1 MTSIR
6 HNGGVSTDSRAA
18 LLDAARE
25 SVLAVGVRRTTLVD
39 VARRAGVSRMT
50 VYRAFPDV
58 NALVAAL
65 MTQEFGTLVDEST
78 VAAQRLP
85 TARAR
90 LVQSTV
96 AVARAL
102 PESPMFRRVVEVDPE
117 LLLPYVV
124 ERFGSTQ
131 QLALDLLR
139 SWISEGQSDG
149 SIRSGDAR
157 TLAHALLLTVQ
168 SFVLAA
174 RIPKAPSRSRAFT
187 ELGTLL
193 DCYLRPDP
201 A

>member
-6 HNGGVSTDSRAA
+6 HNGPVSTDSRAA
-18 LLDAARE
+18 LMDAARE

-65 MTQEFGTLVDEST
+65 MTQEFGALVEEST
-78 VAAQRLP
+78 VVAQRLP

-90 LVQSTV
+90 LVESTV

-102 PESPMFRRVVEVDPE
+102 PDSPMFRRVVDVDPE
-117 LLLPYVV
+117 LLLPYIV

-139 SWISEGQSDG
+139 TWISEGQGDG
-149 SIRSGDAR
+149 SIRAGDAR
-157 TLAHALLLTVQ
+157 TLAYPLLLTVQ

-174 RIPKAPSRSRAFT
+174 RIPKTPPRTRALN
-187 ELGTLL
+187 ELANLL
-193 DCYLRPDP
+193 DRYLRPDP